1 MAKPEWGTK
10 RECLKC
16 GARYY
21 DLRRDPIVCPKCD
34 SVYEAE
40 PAKGKARAAAE
51 DAAPAAVKPEV
62 VAKPAKKKAKAVD
75 PPASEGGAA
84 EIEEVEGGDAAATD
98 EENIIEDAS
107 ELGEDAED
115 VVVPIEDKPEKG
127 PD

>member
-10 RECLKC
+10 RECLNC

-34 SVYEAE
+34 SAYEAE

-51 DAAPAAVKPEV
+51 DEAPAAVKPEV
-62 VAKPAKKKAKAVD
+62 VTKPAKRKAKAAD
-75 PPASEGGAA
+75 PPASEGD
-84 EIEEVEGGDAAATD
+84 EVKIEEVEGGDAATTD
-98 EENIIEDAS
+98 EQDIIEDAS

-115 VVVPIEDKPEKG
+115 VVVAIEDKPKKG